1 MKIIAYIFR
10 FLLGAVFIFS
20 GIVKA
25 IDPLG
30 SAYKFMDY
38 FAAFN
43 MQWMDSFA
51 VFLSIF
57 MSALE
62 FIIGAA
68 LFFGIVNRLASW
80 GGLLFM
86 SFFTPLTLYLA
97 IKNPVTDCGCFG
109 DALIMTNW
117 ETFYKNVALIIFA
130 IVTFIYRKKFKK
142 ILSCKKELILAV
154 VLALIPVFISIYG
167 LRHLPII
174 DFRAWKVGS
183 SMKLD
188 TSVEDK
194 YYVSYQNK
202 ETGEIQ
208 EYLSPNF
215 PWDDPEWV
223 ENWEFIGQRVD
234 AAPFPENYIYIGDEN
249 GQDYFKTFTQH
260 PDYQFLLVMYY
271 IEDANLKNMENIKQ
285 FAIKSFENNI
295 DFIAITGSTPKTVAE
310 FKETQDIQFE
320 VFYSDE
326 ITLKTIIRSNPGLV
340 LIKDG
345 TILDKWSHRDIPK
358 FEDID
363 FEKLSQK
370 YLKTE

>member
-51 VFLSIF
+51 IFLSIF

-142 ILSCKKELILAV
+142 LLSCKKELILAV
-154 VLALIPVFISIYG
+154 VLALIPVLISIYG
-167 LRHLPII
+167 LRHLPIM

-260 PDYQFLLVMYY
+260 PDYQFLLIMYY
-271 IEDANLKNMENIKQ
+271 IENANLKNLESIKQ
-285 FAIKSFENNI
+285 FALTSFEKNI
-295 DFIAITGSTPKTVAE
+295 DFIAITGSTPKTVEE
-310 FKETQDIQFE
+310 FKQTNEIPFE
-320 VFYSDE
+320 IFYSDE